1 MKNKLQK
8 NTITKNQLLQNDTQ
22 LIRVLDME
30 ADRVF
35 IIDCI
40 KRTMPVWTDAES
52 IKEYVPCSED
62 TLQEITNIFL
72 IDLDN
77 VDSENRKTA
86 YERYTMIAPLLPF
99 VSDLK
104 KRKELINSLANMNS
118 VSKQTIRYYL
128 CLYLVYQN
136 ISILIRK
143 QSVKESVLSQD
154 AKNMRWALNKFFYTK
169 HKNSLSVAYT
179 LLLKEKYCDSL
190 GNLLPE
196 YPSFYQFRYFY
207 RRTKKMQTYYI
218 SRDGLKDYQKNNRP
232 LLGDGIQEYAS
243 SVGMGMLDATVCD
256 IYLVNEA
263 GNLVGRPILTACI
276 DAYSSLCCGYSL
288 SWEGGVYSLRGL
300 MLNIISDKQKWCNQ
314 YGINIE
320 KSQWDADK
328 LPAIFVTDMGSEY
341 KSENFEQIT
350 ELGVTVVN
358 LPSYRPE
365 LKGAVE
371 KFFDLVQ
378 NTYKPHLKGKGVIE
392 PDYQERGSHDYRKDA
407 CLTMADFE
415 KVILRCII
423 YYNSQRIIENF
434 PYTEGMIQNQIQ
446 PFASNIWEW
455 GKTQTGANLI
465 TVDKEQ
471 IVLTLLPRT
480 TGKFSRFGLRVNK
493 MRYKHENF
501 TEKYLA
507 GGEVTVAYNPDDVSE
522 VWLIDNG
529 SYIRFDLIES
539 RYKGKELS
547 DVEILQRG
555 QKELV
560 KAATADRIHQLQG
573 VKICSRHRCYLV
585 DSQVQISGKAS
596 PTLIAAETII
606 PEKCENLLWCQN
618 DTEQRLADYV
628 IKVFQSELDLNCD
641 IMVGKFL
648 HSRMENTIYRSVR
661 GEQRNMSLLH
671 ADFQEYYKKLP
682 DNNFSELWQIQKVL
696 TDDRINL
703 YEVYPEEVNEFFKVL
718 FALSDEQT
726 AAMDKV
732 IPMTQELFES
742 CFEKL
747 MSVDAIRSCMKLM
760 EEYPEFTDTM
770 TQNIM
775 NELDLTE
782 EDFQPL
788 SEEESRAGLQALKER
803 IARETGAVI

>member
-1 MKNKLQK
+1 MVYQIGGWSLMKNNTFQK
-8 NTITKNQLLQNDTQ
+8 NNSFPNNQLLQHDNQ
-22 LIRVLDME
+22 LVRVLDSTT
-30 ADRVF
+30 DKVF

-40 KRTMPVWTDAES
+40 KRTMPVWTDTES
-52 IKEYVPCSED
+52 LKDYVSCSED
-62 TLQEITNIFL
+62 TLQEITDTFL
-72 IDLDN
+72 IDLDTL
-77 VDSENRKTA
+77 DAESRKTA

-99 VSDLK
+99 VSDQK
-104 KRKELINSLANMNS
+104 KRKELINSIASMKS
-118 VSKQTIRYYL
+118 ISKQTIRYYL

-154 AKNMRWALNKFFYTK
+154 EKNMRWALNKFFYTK
-169 HKNSLSVAYT
+169 HKNSLPVAYT

-471 IVLTLLPRT
+471 LVLTLLPRT

-501 TEKYLA
+501 TEKYLV
-507 GGEVTVAYNPDDVSE
+507 GGEVTVAYNPDDVSA

-547 DVEILQRG
+547 DVEIMQKG

-560 KAATADRIHQLQG
+560 KAATADNIQA
-573 VKICSRHRCYLV
+573 
-585 DSQVQISGKAS
+585 QINLAQSIEI
-596 PTLIAAETII
+596 IAASVNNPDKVNIKSIRNTR
-606 PEKCENLLWCQN
+606 
-618 DTEQRLADYV
+618 QR
-628 IKVFQSELDLNCD
+628 
-641 IMVGKFL
+641 
-648 HSRMENTIYRSVR
+648 
-661 GEQRNMSLLH
+661 
-671 ADFQEYYKKLP
+671 
-682 DNNFSELWQIQKVL
+682 
-696 TDDRINL
+696 
-703 YEVYPEEVNEFFKVL
+703 
-718 FALSDEQT
+718 EQT
-726 AAMDKV
+726 KNHIDY
-732 IPMTQELFES
+732 
-742 CFEKL
+742 
-747 MSVDAIRSCMKLM
+747 IRGI
-760 EEYPEFTDTM
+760 E
-770 TQNIM
+770 
-775 NELDLTE
+775 
-782 EDFQPL
+782 
-788 SEEESRAGLQALKER
+788 A
-803 IARETGAVI
+803 

>member
-1 MKNKLQK
+1 MKNNTLQ
-8 NTITKNQLLQNDTQ
+8 NNNILQNNSFPNNQLLQHDNQ
-22 LIRVLDME
+22 LVRVLNST

-52 IKEYVPCSED
+52 LKEYAPCSEND
-62 TLQEITNIFL
+62 LQEITDTFL
-72 IDLDN
+72 IDLDTL
-77 VDSENRKTA
+77 DAESRKTA

-99 VSDLK
+99 VSDQK
-104 KRKELINSLANMNS
+104 KRKELINSIASMKS
-118 VSKQTIRYYL
+118 ISKQTIRYYL

-136 ISILIRK
+136 IAILISK
-143 QSVKESVLSQD
+143 QRAKESVLSQD

-207 RRTKKMQTYYI
+207 RKTKKMQTYYI

-300 MLNIISDKQKWCNQ
+300 MLNIISDKQKWCSQ
-314 YGINIE
+314 YGISIN

-328 LPAIFVTDMGSEY
+328 LPATFVTDMGSEY

-434 PYTEGMIQNQIQ
+434 PYTEAMIQNQIQ
-446 PFASNIWEW
+446 PFASSIWEW

-501 TEKYLA
+501 TEKYLS
-507 GGEVTVAYNPDDVSE
+507 GGEVTVAYNPDDVSA

-560 KAATADRIHQLQG
+560 KAATADNIQA
-573 VKICSRHRCYLV
+573 
-585 DSQVQISGKAS
+585 QIDLAQSIEI
-596 PTLIAAETII
+596 IAAT
-606 PEKCENLLWCQN
+606 
-618 DTEQRLADYV
+618 A
-628 IKVFQSELDLNCD
+628 
-641 IMVGKFL
+641 
-648 HSRMENTIYRSVR
+648 
-661 GEQRNMSLLH
+661 
-671 ADFQEYYKKLP
+671 
-682 DNNFSELWQIQKVL
+682 NN
-696 TDDRINL
+696 
-703 YEVYPEEVNEFFKVL
+703 P
-718 FALSDEQT
+718 
-726 AAMDKV
+726 DKV
-732 IPMTQELFES
+732 NVKSIRNTRQREQIKSHINYVQEGIE
-742 CFEKL
+742 
-747 MSVDAIRSCMKLM
+747 A
-760 EEYPEFTDTM
+760 
-770 TQNIM
+770 
-775 NELDLTE
+775 
-782 EDFQPL
+782 
-788 SEEESRAGLQALKER
+788 
-803 IARETGAVI
+803 